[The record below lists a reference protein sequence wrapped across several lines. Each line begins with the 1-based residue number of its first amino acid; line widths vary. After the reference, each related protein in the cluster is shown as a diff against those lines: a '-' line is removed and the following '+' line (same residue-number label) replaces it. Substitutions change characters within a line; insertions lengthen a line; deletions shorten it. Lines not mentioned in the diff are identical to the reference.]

1 MLKRLHV
8 IVACSENRVIGR
20 DGKLPW
26 HIPED
31 LHFFHAQ
38 TAGQICVLGRICYET
53 WPRAQRDGRRPIVLT
68 SRPIERLQPSGPAG
82 GEARTPAGD
91 ENAPAV
97 SPAFALSPP
106 ILVSSLTAALEAAE
120 NLPGEIYICGGQRIY
135 EETLMLTAR
144 PLRLHLTLIH
154 ADKPG
159 DTFFPEWRHLKWHE
173 VSRNEGA
180 DANVRYTFL
189 TLDRVEE
196 T

>member
-1 MLKRLHV
+1 MPKRLHV
-8 IVACSENRVIGR
+8 IVACSENRAIGR
-20 DGKLPW
+20 HGKLPW

-68 SRPIERLQPSGPAG
+68 SQPPESLKSGTPTPITSETSGRDEDAPPPAPTA
-82 GEARTPAGD
+82 ELT
-91 ENAPAV
+91 
-97 SPAFALSPP
+97 PP
-106 ILVSSLTAALEAAE
+106 ILVSSLTAALEIAE

-135 EETLMLTAR
+135 EETLTLSGR

-154 ADKPG
+154 ANVTG
-159 DTFFPEWRHLKWHE
+159 DTFFPEWRHVKWTE
-173 VSRNEGA
+173 ISRKDGA
-180 DANVRYTFL
+180 DANARYTFL
-189 TLDRVEE
+189 TLDRAEE

>member
-1 MLKRLHV
+1 MPKRLHV
-8 IVACSENRVIGR
+8 IVACAENRVIGR

-53 WPRAQRDGRRPIVLT
+53 WPRAQRDGRRPVVLT
-68 SRPIERLQPSGPAG
+68 SRALEDLKPW
-82 GEARTPAGD
+82 
-91 ENAPAV
+91 APAPV
-97 SPAFALSPP
+97 LPGAHRTGDNPPPAPPSPALSPP
-106 ILVSSLTAALEAAE
+106 ILVSSLTAALEVAE

-135 EETLMLTAR
+135 EETLTLSGR

-154 ADKPG
+154 ANIPG
-159 DTFFPEWRHLKWHE
+159 DTFFPEWHPLKWNE
-173 VSRNEGA
+173 VARKEGA
-180 DANVRYTFL
+180 DANARYTFL
-189 TLDRVEE
+189 TLDRADG